1 LLVRNLVEN
10 ALRYTPAGGP
20 PVEVSLSATPEM
32 AEIQIRDHGRGM
44 SAHDLAR
51 ATEPFYRADPA
62 RSRATG
68 GLGLGLYL
76 CRRIAE
82 AHGGAL
88 FITSELGCG
97 TQVKVRLPR
106 LPPAAAT

>member
-1 LLVRNLVEN
+1 
-10 ALRYTPAGGP
+10 
-20 PVEVSLSATPEM
+20 
-32 AEIQIRDHGRGM
+32 M
-44 SAHDLAR
+44 SPHDLTR

-88 FITSELGCG
+88 ELSSEMDSG
-97 TQVKVRLPR
+97 TQVTVTIPLR
-106 LPPAAAT
+106 AAAL